1 MPFLCDP
8 AEIKSTHVTCQIH
21 LFCCLTLS
29 LEKSK
34 LPSMLLEKHQQSMI
48 DRMVLS
54 SYFNQFSEGLA
65 VMMGT
70 GWSPCTRRQG
80 MMWSWKYW
88 EHLAARSPSK
98 ESVVWGDTQW
108 TRSLPERAGKGECG
122 GQSTRHCEVWKWVL
136 QPLRQILLGCFLD
149 NRCYNR
155 CTSSFSVIICVVSIY
170 SLNSRSGKLVLQ
182 LAYVYDNG

>member
-1 MPFLCDP
+1 MPDPSFLLSYAFIGEVKVAINAVGETP
-8 AEIKSTHVTCQIH
+8 AVH
-21 LFCCLTLS
+21 
-29 LEKSK
+29 
-34 LPSMLLEKHQQSMI
+34 

-65 VMMGT
+65 VMMGA

-136 QPLRQILLGCFLD
+136 QPLEQILLGCFLD